1 MLHVSTAVS
10 ESDPAQFF
18 PPYFGL
24 GLVQFLF
31 RVLRRDPPSHD
42 LLQSLQFDQ
51 SPKGFHPPSTGQC
64 WVLQVC
70 LLDCKLDPEHDF
82 PLHLGDGLL
91 HILDR
96 DLVSVGARD
105 PSVRQSAEQRFP
117 VPHDVQDPQPPSILQ

>member
-1 MLHVSTAVS
+1 MLHFSTAVS
-10 ESDPAQFF
+10 ESDPVQFF

-24 GLVQFLF
+24 GLVQLLF

-42 LLQSLQFDQ
+42 LLQSLQSDQ
-51 SPKGFHPPSTGQC
+51 SSKGFHPPSTGQC
-64 WVLQVC
+64 WALQVC

-96 DLVSVGARD
+96 DLVSVGALD
-105 PSVRQSAEQRFP
+105 PSVRQSAEQ
-117 VPHDVQDPQPPSILQ
+117 